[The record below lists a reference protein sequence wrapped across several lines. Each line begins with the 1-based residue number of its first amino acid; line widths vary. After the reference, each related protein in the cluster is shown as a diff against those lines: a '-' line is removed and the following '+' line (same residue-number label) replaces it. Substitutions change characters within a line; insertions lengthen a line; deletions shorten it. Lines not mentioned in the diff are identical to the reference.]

1 MSGIFMHRFF
11 LPELPEQRL
20 HITNPDLIHQIRRVF
35 RAKIG
40 ESFIFFS
47 VWTSDIVYE
56 ITDLSDKKISF
67 LQKEV
72 LPPSDYSAIY
82 LTVFQ
87 AYPHK
92 NETLELVVQKL
103 VELGVRRLVLFNSER
118 SQKNGISSQKKLR
131 IGKIAQEAL
140 EQSGGNLPL
149 EIIYSQENMVD
160 IFRKNNGTMHIVGH
174 PHDENFINPNISV
187 KNIWF
192 WVGPEGG
199 WSPAEEEFFHKNTF
213 TLWKFNEHILRLE
226 TASIA
231 WSALLL
237 YLAR

>member
-11 LPELPEQRL
+11 LPELPGQHL
-20 HITNPDLIHQIRRVF
+20 HISNPDLIHQIRRVF

-47 VWTSDIVYE
+47 AWTSDIVYE
-56 ITDLSDKKISF
+56 LTNLSDKKISF

-72 LPPSDYSAIY
+72 RHSLPIPRIY

-92 NETLELVVQKL
+92 NETLEFVVQKL
-103 VELGVRRLVLFNSER
+103 VELGVRRLVLFHSDR
-118 SQKNGISSQKKLR
+118 SQKDDISPQKRLR

-140 EQSGGNLPL
+140 EQSGGNMPL
-149 EIIYSQENMVD
+149 EIIYSEENMID
-160 IFRKNNGTMHIVGH
+160 IFRENGDIMHIVGH
-174 PHDENFINPNISV
+174 PHDENLINPTVSV

-199 WSPAEEEFFHKNTF
+199 WSSAEEDFFRKNTF

-226 TASIA
+226 TASIV
-231 WSALLL
+231 WSALLF